1 MLTIFLPKL
10 MFFSAIVEQIYL
22 VNMTLKEQG
31 HCLSK
36 LAISNISICIL
47 KKLRKNLPS
56 ASGCGIIPVV
66 NKIIYRAHVHC
77 TPMKRLSQ
85 LVL

>member
-1 MLTIFLPKL
+1 MLTIFLPEL

-31 HCLSK
+31 RCLSK

-47 KKLRKNLPS
+47 KKLRKYLPS
-56 ASGCGIIPVV
+56 AIGCAGIPVV
-66 NKIIYRAHVHC
+66 D
-77 TPMKRLSQ
+77 KRQ
-85 LVL
+85 D

>member
-1 MLTIFLPKL
+1 MHTIFLPKP

-47 KKLRKNLPS
+47 KKLRKYLPS
-56 ASGCGIIPVV
+56 AGGCAGIPVV
-66 NKIIYRAHVHC
+66 D
-77 TPMKRLSQ
+77 KRQ
-85 LVL
+85 D

>member
-36 LAISNISICIL
+36 LAISNISICIIF
-47 KKLRKNLPS
+47 KKVEKIPAFSQWLCRYTCH
-56 ASGCGIIPVV
+56 SGRQETGLMYIVP
-66 NKIIYRAHVHC
+66 
-77 TPMKRLSQ
+77 Q
-85 LVL
+85 

>member
-1 MLTIFLPKL
+1 

-47 KKLRKNLPS
+47 KKLRQPPAFSRWLCRYT
-56 ASGCGIIPVV
+56 CGRQETGLMYIVP
-66 NKIIYRAHVHC
+66 
-77 TPMKRLSQ
+77 Q
-85 LVL
+85 

>member
-1 MLTIFLPKL
+1 MLTIFLPKP
-10 MFFSAIVEQIYL
+10 MFFFAIVEQIYL
-22 VNMTLKEQG
+22 VNMTLKVQG

-66 NKIIYRAHVHC
+66 NKIQPANVHC